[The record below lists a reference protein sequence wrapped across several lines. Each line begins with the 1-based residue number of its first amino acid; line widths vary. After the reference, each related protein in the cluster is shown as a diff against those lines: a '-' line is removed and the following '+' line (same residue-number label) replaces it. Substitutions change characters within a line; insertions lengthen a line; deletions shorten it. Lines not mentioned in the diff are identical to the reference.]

1 MRRMYDAAFPP
12 SSPPA
17 WEAVAGYIGGNTPH
31 VWTGAEWRSQPAR
44 WRLPIFTRS
53 HGGDPSADAHTAVSW
68 LTTHHVPKGACVALD
83 YETRVDA
90 GYLRAFDAAVVRAGW
105 KVMVYGSKSYVLSNP
120 KPSGGYWVADWTGS
134 PFLYPGSA
142 ATQWASDAMLG
153 RPWDAN
159 LVADSATLWDTKT
172 STSTGGDWF
181 SMATRKDLETAVR
194 KEVNAAIGLRD
205 ASETL
210 LRTRFNPG
218 SETLTELLGAY
229 PDTGIRAVLAK
240 LESIEARLTAL
251 EAAVVIPPG
260 A

>member
-1 MRRMYDAAFPP
+1 MRRMYDAAYPP

-31 VWTGAEWRSQPAR
+31 VWTDAQWRAQPAR

-53 HGGDPSADAHTAVSW
+53 HGGDPSADAHAAVSW
-68 LTTHHVPKGACVALD
+68 MTAHHVPKGSCVALD

-90 GYLRAFDAAVVRAGW
+90 SYLRAFDAVVVRAGW
-105 KVMVYGSKSYVLSNP
+105 RAIVYGSRSSVLSNP

-142 ATQWASDAMLG
+142 ATQYASDGMLG
-153 RPWDAN
+153 RPWDAS
-159 LVADSATLWDTKT
+159 LVADSTPLWDTKAP
-172 STSTGGDWF
+172 STGGDWF
-181 SMATRKDLETAVR
+181 SMATQRDLEAAVSKQVR
-194 KEVNAAIGLRD
+194 MAIGLRD
-205 ASETL
+205 RDETL

-229 PDTGIRAVLAK
+229 PDSGIRAVLTK
-240 LESIEARLTAL
+240 LESIEQRLTAL
-251 EAAVVIPPG
+251 ETG
-260 A
+260 L